1 MTRFVNYLDTLNMAT
16 GWLALELNDY
26 GNAARAAQFVAACD
40 SPAGQ
45 GRVLPVGW
53 VTRDYTGA
61 SARQMVNNAGVR
73 GVILEGEIP
82 AQNLTPDGPVTNPQA
97 PDWNEVVA
105 SFYSYTGDKSMATS
119 FTPFQSWHMS
129 GGDWRLIPDRSIAAP
144 LIEAGWYL
152 MPYVYPAE
160 NPGSIPSALF
170 YSSHYPGWDDPE
182 PVLGCYGGYE
192 LTDFPERNTVAGY
205 SIWDA
210 GQVL

>member
-1 MTRFVNYLDTLNMAT
+1 MNYLDTLEMAT

-26 GNAARAAQFVAACD
+26 GNENRAAQFVAACD

-97 PDWNEVVA
+97 PNWSEVVA
-105 SFYSYTGDKSMATS
+105 AFSDYPGDKGMATS
-119 FTPFQSWHMS
+119 FTPFQSWHYVQEQ
-129 GGDWRLIPDRSIAAP
+129 WKLLPDKNLARP

-160 NPGSIPSALF
+160 NPGTISTALH

-182 PVLGCYGGYE
+182 PVLGCYGGYVLE
-192 LTDFPERNTVAGY
+192 NFPERSSVAGY

-210 GQVL
+210 GQVI